1 MKTSDY
7 PNYLVPLYIAKKL
20 KEIGF
25 RKKTCFYYS
34 FEDYALYVVSMP
46 EDYNKKCYEEK
57 YVTIPIWGQVFEWF
71 RNKGFCITLENHKEN
86 TRFMFYN
93 MKIDKGKHFKGD
105 FPSYEKAIKELVNKL
120 IEIYKNKLK

>member
-7 PNYLVPLYIAKKL
+7 PSYLVPLYIAKKL

-34 FEDYALYVVSMP
+34 LKESALYVVSMP
-46 EDYNKKCYEEK
+46 EDYNKKCYEDK
-57 YVTIPIWGQVFEWF
+57 YITTPIWGQVFELF
-71 RNKGFCITLENHKEN
+71 RNKDFCITLENHKEN

-93 MKIDKGKHFKGD
+93 MKIDKCKHFKGD
-105 FPSYEKAIKELVNKL
+105 FPSYEKARKELVNKL
-120 IEIYKNKLK
+120 IEIYENNKV